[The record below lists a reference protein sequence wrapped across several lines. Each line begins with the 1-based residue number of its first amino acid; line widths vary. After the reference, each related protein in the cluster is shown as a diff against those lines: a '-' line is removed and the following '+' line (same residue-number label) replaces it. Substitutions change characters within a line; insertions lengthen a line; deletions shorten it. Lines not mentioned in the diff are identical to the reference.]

1 MSGRPGE
8 PGTRWVSRSLREEKP
23 KRGATD
29 GKANYRPFGTHRST
43 EQSLEVE
50 PSVSGSWLAGER
62 ADGNGKGARNG
73 DEPVRPWDGR
83 NP

>member
-1 MSGRPGE
+1 
-8 PGTRWVSRSLREEKP
+8 VSRSLREEKP